1 MSIETLPHVNA
12 VLNTISSVLL
22 VSGLIFIKRKL
33 RRHHAAC
40 MLGAVF
46 VSCLFLISYIT
57 YHYQHGATSFTRQGI
72 IRFIYFSVLLS
83 HTILAAVTLLLVP
96 LTLFQA
102 VRSNFERHK
111 RIARWSYPIWL
122 YVSITGVL
130 IYLTLYHW
138 FPPD

>member
-1 MSIETLPHVNA
+1 
-12 VLNTISSVLL
+12 
-22 VSGLIFIKRKL
+22 
-33 RRHHAAC
+33 

-57 YHYQHGATSFTRQGI
+57 YHYQHGATSFTHQGI
-72 IRFIYFSVLLS
+72 IRIIYFSILLS

-96 LTLFQA
+96 VTLFQA

-111 RIARWSYPIWL
+111 RIARWSFPIWL
-122 YVSITGVL
+122 YVAITGVL
-130 IYLTLYHW
+130 IYLMLYHW